1 MLRIEITLV
10 PYGIEERKKVLHR
23 MEIWNDGCGDKYFAD
38 YGFHVFQKGRF
49 NRLWREGRVETFP
62 RKKGAWELL
71 RECLNA
77 FL

>member
-1 MLRIEITLV
+1 MLRVTITLI
-10 PYGIEERKKVLHR
+10 PYGIEEKKEILHQL
-23 MEIWNDGCGDKYFAD
+23 EIWNDGCGDKYYAN
-38 YGFHVFQKGRF
+38 YGFRVFRKGNTR
-49 NRLWREGRVETFP
+49 RIWREGRVETFP